1 MPLAPGTRLGPY
13 EILAPI
19 GAGGMGEVYKA
30 RDTRLDRIVAVKT
43 STEQFSARFER
54 ETRVI
59 AALNHPHICQL
70 YDVGPNY
77 LVMEFI
83 EGAPLKGPLPLDQAL
98 KYATQICEALEAAH
112 KKGITH
118 RDLKPGNILVSVA
131 GVKLLDFGLAQV
143 GSASKSDDGATQTT
157 DLTQAG
163 TILGTAAYMSPEQA
177 QAKPVDARSD
187 IFSFGVVLYEMLS
200 GRRAFNGDSAIA
212 IIAAVLHK
220 EPASLDAPPELR
232 EVVARCLRKSPEGR
246 FQSATELLASLGS
259 VSANQPAEQ
268 PPSIAVLP
276 FANMSR
282 DPDDEYFSDG
292 LAEEILNALTHTSGL
307 KVIARSSAFTFKG
320 RHEDVRRVAEILG
333 VTHVLEGS
341 VRRAGNRI
349 RITAQLVTAS
359 DGSQL
364 WSERYDRELADVFAV
379 QEEIA
384 TAIARTLQMKL
395 AAAARAY
402 TPKLAAYEELLKARH
417 YFSKWNPE
425 SAAKGQ
431 ECLKRAIDLDP
442 GFALPYCEL
451 GWIRFILV
459 TENRLTPREGAAL
472 MRAEAEQAL
481 KIDPSLTEA
490 HAVLAMVA
498 VLAFDWNEAGRQFQL
513 ALAREPIRPSV
524 RYFYSLWFL
533 APLSRIEEAREQMER
548 ALREDPLNTFFRV
561 RLGDFLLASGHSSE
575 GEATERQA
583 LELDPNHWL
592 PYLWL
597 GVHALAGGQLS
608 EAFNLIQQCY
618 SLAPWNAVV
627 TGLLAGL
634 SKRKG
639 DETQAQRLI
648 EKFGDGT
655 VLGAPAGFVAYHVA
669 VGEIDRAAD
678 WYERAIEQNDVRTPH
693 LLASLFGNLLTSSP
707 RWPKLAKMMN
717 LPGTV

>member
-30 RDTRLDRIVAVKT
+30 RDKRLDRIVAVKT

-54 ETRVI
+54 ETRAI

-70 YDVGPNY
+70 YDIGPNY
-77 LVMEFI
+77 FLMEYI
-83 EGAPLKGPLPLDQAL
+83 EGTPLKGPVPLDQAL

-118 RDLKPGNILVSVA
+118 RDLKPGNILVTVA

-143 GSASKSDDGATQTT
+143 GSASNSDDGVTQTT

-220 EPASLDAPPELR
+220 EPAALDAPPELR
-232 EVVARCLRKSPEGR
+232 EVVARCLRKSPQGR

-259 VSANQPAEQ
+259 VSANQPVEQ

-333 VTHVLEGS
+333 VTHVLAGS
-341 VRRAGNRI
+341 VRRAGDRI

-395 AAAARAY
+395 VAAARAY

-425 SAAKGQ
+425 SAANKASFENLTSG
-431 ECLKRAIDLDP
+431 RAYYPFDSRDIGNVEFDPASPLFWTLD
-442 GFALPYCEL
+442 F
-451 GWIRFILV
+451 
-459 TENRLTPREGAAL
+459 N
-472 MRAEAEQAL
+472 
-481 KIDPSLTEA
+481 IDPACSLLCQVVGKRVIVLEDAGTTQRIRG
-490 HAVLAMVA
+490 AVRA
-498 VLAFDWNEAGRQFQL
+498 Q
-513 ALAREPIRPSV
+513 
-524 RYFYSLWFL
+524 
-533 APLSRIEEAREQMER
+533 SRR
-548 ALREDPLNTFFRV
+548 
-561 RLGDFLLASGHSSE
+561 ASGGYRRSSIDSNAGSKCCSVAE
-575 GEATERQA
+575 HQTQA
-583 LELDPNHWL
+583 
-592 PYLWL
+592 
-597 GVHALAGGQLS
+597 
-608 EAFNLIQQCY
+608 
-618 SLAPWNAVV
+618 
-627 TGLLAGL
+627 AGL
-634 SKRKG
+634 RWLRR
-639 DETQAQRLI
+639 RL
-648 EKFGDGT
+648 
-655 VLGAPAGFVAYHVA
+655 
-669 VGEIDRAAD
+669 
-678 WYERAIEQNDVRTPH
+678 
-693 LLASLFGNLLTSSP
+693 SS
-707 RWPKLAKMMN
+707 
-717 LPGTV
+717 